1 MLTQKQHPNLVAVR
15 EIPAALVTVLNSPEP
30 CLGMELCEGGDLRK
44 VQAVILISDRT
55 CGKLE
60 ALHLQEEND
69 LEYL

>member
-44 VQAVILISDRT
+44 VQAVSVKRFVLSL
-55 CGKLE
+55 KLCIFKKKMI
-60 ALHLQEEND
+60 
-69 LEYL
+69 